1 MDAGPHDAGSGK
13 SKIRPAE
20 QKKGHPVNIGVLTI
34 NGLGFHPN
42 GRLAQAARA
51 GGHDLVLINPYQVI
65 CCLKEQ
71 HPDMQGD
78 GIRPAIP
85 GGLPDMVP
93 DVVLPRQGSPMGE
106 YGFVLL
112 RQFHA
117 MGIPLVNGL
126 TGVTIARHQFITL
139 QTLAGAGIPVP
150 DSCFVTRPALF
161 FDAVARLGG
170 YPVIAKQPSGMGG
183 DGVVRLENTAQA
195 RDWVASQLDPV
206 KGLVVQRFF
215 APEGRVDAR
224 ILVIGNQVAAA
235 MKLLPASDDF
245 RTNIH
250 QKGQAAAFDPPGPW
264 AEMAVAAAK
273 ACCLDIAGI
282 DLMVPKGGSP
292 CVVEVNYSPG
302 FQGLEAATGIDIAAK
317 IINHAARAAG
327 QHMNPN

>member
-1 MDAGPHDAGSGK
+1 V
-13 SKIRPAE
+13 KI
-20 QKKGHPVNIGVLTI
+20 GILTI
-34 NGLGFHPN
+34 NGLDFHPN

-51 GGHDLVLINPYQVI
+51 GGHGLVLINPYQI
-65 CCLKEQ
+65 ACCLEKQ
-71 HPDMQGD
+71 RFDMQGD
-78 GIRPAIP
+78 GLRPAIS
-85 GGLPDMVP
+85 GKLP

-126 TGVTIARHQFITL
+126 TGVTIARHQFITI
-139 QTLAGAGIPVP
+139 QTLAAAGIPVP
-150 DSCFVTRPALF
+150 DSCFVTRTACF

-183 DGVVRLENTAQA
+183 DGVVKLDNNDQA
-195 RDWVASQLDPV
+195 WTWVESHLDPV

-215 APEGRVDAR
+215 PPKGRIDAR
-224 ILVIGNQVAAA
+224 LLVIGNQVAGAI
-235 MKLLPASDDF
+235 KLLPAPDDF
-245 RTNIH
+245 RANIQ
-250 QKGQAAAFDPPGPW
+250 QKGQAKAFDLPGPW
-264 AEMAVAAAK
+264 AEIAVAAAK

-282 DLMVPKGGSP
+282 DLMVPENGGP

-317 IINHAARAAG
+317 IINHAVYTAG
-327 QHMNPN
+327 LD